1 MTKRLQKLYKV
12 YCFCLIVE
20 ILVVIICVVSLLFGA
35 ASFLE
40 WLFLL
45 VTSVVEIPS
54 SIRTL
59 HKIKNG
65 EQVEKKIEEGSVVP
79 SVEDPRS

>member
-12 YCFCLIVE
+12 YCFCLVVE

-65 EQVEKKIEEGSVVP
+65 EHVEKKTEDGSVVP
-79 SVEDPRS
+79 SVEEPQA

>member
-12 YCFCLIVE
+12 YCFCLVVE

-65 EQVEKKIEEGSVVP
+65 EQVEKKIEDGSVVP
-79 SVEDPRS
+79 SVEEPQA